1 MELIENTQTNG
12 YTDLL
17 LEIKEFYNHIV
28 DETIELMD
36 LYGCKTPLEIYCLFN
51 FLNSFYVKDDEIF
64 NLLYMKDKPVYSKE
78 LENDEIKGVQVLLN
92 GGVCRHRSAM
102 LNEIYKRMGT
112 DSVVIVGRLETLLNF
127 HYGNSINK
135 QMADRVYVESMLR
148 KISEGARIEEFKN
161 HLKKRKI
168 SYHMQDVHDD
178 YFDNHKKMPNHV
190 IVMVGD
196 DKRYYL
202 DPMNNVTYYKDDRD
216 VATLRNR
223 SGLYFF
229 SPPQINKFFWGC
241 WSGKN
246 QELAELYDRILQLPG
261 AIESET
267 IQNIKEIYSYL
278 KQFQKGIEEFAKS
291 KSDSI
296 EETRKKCLSLPK
308 K

>member
-1 MELIENTQTNG
+1 MELIENTQANG

-17 LEIKEFYNHIV
+17 LEIKEFYNHIL
-28 DETIELMD
+28 DETIELMN

-51 FLNSFYVKDDEIF
+51 LINSFYVKNDEIF
-64 NLLYMKDKPVYSKE
+64 NILYMKDKQVYSKE

-102 LNEIYKRMGT
+102 LNEIYKRMGI
-112 DSVVIVGRLETLLNF
+112 DSVVLVGRLETLLNF
-127 HYGNSINK
+127 HYGNSLNK
-135 QMADRVYVESMLR
+135 QIADRVYVASMLR
-148 KISEGARIEEFKN
+148 KISEGARIEEFKK

-178 YFDNHKKMPNHV
+178 YFYNHIKMPNHA
-190 IVMVGD
+190 IVMAGD

-216 VATLRNR
+216 IGTLRNR

-229 SPPQINKFFWGC
+229 SHPQINKLSWGC
-241 WSGKN
+241 WLGKN
-246 QELAELYDRILQLPG
+246 QELVELYDSILQLPG

-278 KQFQKGIEEFAKS
+278 KQFQNGIEDFAKS
-291 KSDSI
+291 KSDTI
-296 EETRKKCLSLPK
+296 EETRKKCLSLSTK
-308 K
+308 

>member
-1 MELIENTQTNG
+1 MESIENTQVSD
-12 YTDLL
+12 YKDLL
-17 LEIKEFYNHIV
+17 LEIKEFYNHIL
-28 DETIELMD
+28 DETIELMNSFG
-36 LYGCKTPLEIYCLFN
+36 YKTPLEIYCLFN
-51 FLNSFYVKDDEIF
+51 LINSFYVKGNEIF
-64 NLLYMKDKPVYSKE
+64 NLLYMKDKPVYSRE

-92 GGVCRHRSAM
+92 GGVCRHRSSM
-102 LNEIYKRMGT
+102 LNDIYKSMGI
-112 DSVVIVGRLETLLNF
+112 DSVVLVGRSETLLNF
-127 HYGNSINK
+127 HYGNSFSK
-135 QMADRVYVESMLR
+135 QIADRAYVESMLK

-178 YFDNHKKMPNHV
+178 YFDKHKKMPNHA

-216 VATLRNR
+216 VVTLRNR

-229 SPPQINKFFWGC
+229 SSPQINKFFWGC
-241 WSGKN
+241 WLGQN
-246 QELAELYDRILQLPG
+246 QELVELYDSILRLPG

-296 EETRKKCLSLPK
+296 EETRKKCLTLPTK
-308 K
+308 